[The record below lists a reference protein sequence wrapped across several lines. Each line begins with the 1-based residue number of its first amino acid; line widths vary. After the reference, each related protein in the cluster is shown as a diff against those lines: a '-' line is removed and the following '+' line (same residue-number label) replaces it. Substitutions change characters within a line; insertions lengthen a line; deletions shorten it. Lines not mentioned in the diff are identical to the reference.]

1 MKLFTLLAGY
11 AAGLAVAMKYRKDN
25 GTSKLDTAAPTS
37 QKKFNSFLEEVVDIH
52 KTAFADV
59 KGFMKENFDDVENF
73 DDLQKKVSGMVSNFT
88 ENLDSHI
95 DAAKKTGTTKKD
107 ELLKIASDF
116 YTSHETTLETAKAK
130 AISFAGVSEETVDSW
145 LSSARE
151 ELKSAY
157 HKIQAKFTDSVDAVE
172 EIVVPVKKPAPRKT
186 STKKAE

>member
-25 GTSKLDTAAPTS
+25 GTSKLDTTVPA
-37 QKKFNSFLEEVVDIH
+37 KEKFNSFLEEVVDIH

-73 DDLQKKVSGMVSNFT
+73 DDLQKKVSGMVSDFT
-88 ENLDSHI
+88 GNLDSHI
-95 DAAKKTGTTKKD
+95 EAAKKSGTIKKD

-116 YTSHETTLETAKAK
+116 YTSHEATLEAAKAK
-130 AISFAGVSEETVDSW
+130 AISFTGVSEETIESW
-145 LSSARE
+145 FSSARD

-157 HKIQAKFTDSVDAVE
+157 HTIQAKFSETMDASE
-172 EIVVPVKKPAPRKT
+172 EKTAPVKKATPKKT
-186 STKKAE
+186 PTKKAE